1 MIGKRLK
8 KNLVSMFSIKLTAK
22 AKRELKNLSKLDRL
36 QVGEIIED
44 LKEDPLM
51 GKPLSRELIRKFSYR
66 VGAYRVIYL
75 VHREDK
81 VITILSAGYRGT
93 VYN

>member
-1 MIGKRLK
+1 MH
-8 KNLVSMFSIKLTAK
+8 SIRLTAK

-36 QVGEIIED
+36 SIAEIIEE

-75 VHREDK
+75 VNQEDK
-81 VITILSAGYRGT
+81 NVTILSAGHRGI